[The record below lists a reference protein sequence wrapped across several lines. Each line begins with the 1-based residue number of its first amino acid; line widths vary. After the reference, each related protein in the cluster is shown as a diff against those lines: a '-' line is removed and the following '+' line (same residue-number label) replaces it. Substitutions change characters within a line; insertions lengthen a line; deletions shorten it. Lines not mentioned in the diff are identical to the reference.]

1 MDAKSEGALFPPLPL
16 PRVRAREAVRGG
28 IPAREGDLPCEICG
42 APVLAASCRRVC
54 LTCGFMTGCPV
65 RV

>member
-16 PRVRAREAVRGG
+16 PRGRFREAARGKLT
-28 IPAREGDLPCEICG
+28 ASEGELPCEICG